1 VSEAL
6 FDVVICLTFDDIGQI
21 PQPYQ
26 VVSVGSRP
34 KCPHEVVAE
43 RVNREDAARYGHER
57 HNSLMHMYQD
67 ALEAAGRDKNDY
79 QESLFVITTDR
90 GMALY
95 RLEEEY
101 TTKKAEIEA
110 TFAREKAEL
119 NAKYKTIAEE
129 EKNDPR

>member
-1 VSEAL
+1 
-6 FDVVICLTFDDIGQI
+6 
-21 PQPYQ
+21 
-26 VVSVGSRP
+26 
-34 KCPHEVVAE
+34 
-43 RVNREDAARYGHER
+43 
-57 HNSLMHMYQD
+57 MYQD